1 MRKPRRGVPYPPTP
15 SPAHGGGGADKR
27 RNLLWVS
34 EPHDDDVLDR
44 VNSGADERRASPRV
58 SEADPEHTVARRIR
72 TRIAARELRGRRT
85 DTEKRLWAELRLYKI
100 DGLQFRQQHPIGP
113 YIVDFCCYRVRLI
126 VEIDGELHETQ
137 REYDAER
144 DDYLRNLGYT
154 VLRIPVARIL
164 HDLDAVLTEIRAA
177 CSPSPAH
184 GGGGWGVGADS
195 GATHRGIGAGT
206 EPGAALKKIA
216 NGRSTN

>member
-1 MRKPRRGVPYPPTP
+1 M
-15 SPAHGGGGADKR
+15 
-27 RNLLWVS
+27 
-34 EPHDDDVLDR
+34 
-44 VNSGADERRASPRV
+44 
-58 SEADPEHTVARRIR
+58 
-72 TRIAARELRGRRT
+72 AARELRGQRT
-85 DTEKRLWAELRLYKI
+85 DTEKRLWAGLRLYKI
-100 DGLQFRQQHPIGP
+100 DGWQFRQQHPIGP

-126 VEIDGELHETQ
+126 VEIDGEIHETQ

-144 DDYLRNLGYT
+144 DDYLRNLDYT
-154 VLRIPVARIL
+154 VLRFPVARIL

-184 GGGGWGVGADS
+184 GGGGWGVGAHP
-195 GATHRGIGAGT
+195 GATHGGIGAGT